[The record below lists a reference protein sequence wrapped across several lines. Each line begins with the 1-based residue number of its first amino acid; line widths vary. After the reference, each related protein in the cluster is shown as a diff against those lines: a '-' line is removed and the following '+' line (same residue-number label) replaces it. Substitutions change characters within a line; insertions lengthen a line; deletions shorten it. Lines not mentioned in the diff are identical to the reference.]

1 MANITILGRIG
12 REPELKT
19 TQGGTTILSFPVA
32 DSKKIKGEEKTTWYD
47 CAIFGQRAT
56 SLQQYIRK
64 GEQIYVVGEHEL
76 QTWTKEDGS
85 QGAKCAVMVSDI
97 KLIGGQQQQGYQQ
110 QAPQSQGNVTAAMQQ
125 RQPAPQQPAPQG
137 FGQPTGQPAPPPNKF
152 DDFDSDIPFR

>member
-56 SLQQYIRK
+56 ALQPYIRK

-76 QTWTKEDGS
+76 QTWNKEDGS
-85 QGAKCAVMVSDI
+85 QGAKCAVMVSDV
-97 KLIGGQQQQGYQQ
+97 KLIGGQQQAQQGYQQ
-110 QAPQSQGNVTAAMQQ
+110 PAQQ
-125 RQPAPQQPAPQG
+125 RQPAPQQPAPAQQPTPNG
-137 FGQPTGQPAPPPNKF
+137 FGQPTGQPAPAPQGF
-152 DDFDSDIPFR
+152 DDFDDD